1 VGNIWHGCVV
11 CRGLVCLV
19 AYAVDARGVRSRIF
33 SIDWRGKKYN
43 AMLENINNKPNEK
56 RLMFQM
62 QKYREILAEK
72 VLSKTLG
79 NRLGRSVESTI
90 AKLEAKVTEESM
102 LKKEAE
108 TNWRRQAMN
117 ESVEYFEEQS
127 VRDEFMKNA
136 LAQFCSGNTAQLS
149 NSTLTVEYETD
160 LFSKQYAAN
169 YSKAKNDY
177 LNDQKAKGTLNAV
190 FMDESERKAAYKSAS
205 EKAQEYE
212 SKVSAWAAKHNPVA
226 APIPSF
232 S

>member
-1 VGNIWHGCVV
+1 MG
-11 CRGLVCLV
+11 
-19 AYAVDARGVRSRIF
+19 S
-33 SIDWRGKKYN
+33 
-43 AMLENINNKPNEK
+43 E
-56 RLMFQM
+56 
-62 QKYREILAEK
+62 
-72 VLSKTLG
+72 
-79 NRLGRSVESTI
+79 
-90 AKLEAKVTEESM
+90 TEGYFE
-102 LKKEAE
+102 
-108 TNWRRQAMN
+108 N
-117 ESVEYFEEQS
+117 ESVRE
-127 VRDEFMKNA
+127 DFMKNA

-169 YSKAKNDY
+169 YDKAKQDY

-190 FMDESERKAAYKSAS
+190 FLNESERKAAYKSAS